1 MTRKQFI
8 ILSTVSCVLGFLFP
22 FFLIPNENLTSIL
35 FLSFAALGTIATI
48 LTLIVAI
55 ILYQK
60 FTIDYLVVERQTN
73 KVLELIDILKG
84 YTVSIHTG
92 KVIIFS
98 RFVIDEQSYF
108 NTPFIREALGD
119 ALITRKD
126 DFDNFVQKILNIG
139 NSYWMP
145 NEIREKLEFLRIT
158 GFYPVEKKDL
168 NNFSRLSFGQTV
180 NDEDEWL
187 KIIASLKTVHT
198 TVENPIKLEDAE
210 LLLNDYITSKNSLV
224 AEIENWIATKSSIKI
239 KFDMDLPNQQNLHVE
254 NKTT

>member
-8 ILSTVSCVLGFLFP
+8 IVSILSCISGFSFP
-22 FFLIPNENLTSIL
+22 FFLIPNEK
-35 FLSFAALGTIATI
+35 LGTILSLSFTATGAIATI
-48 LTLIVAI
+48 FTLIVAM

-60 FTIDYLVVERQTN
+60 FTIDSLVVERQTN
-73 KVLELIDILKG
+73 KVLELVDILKG

-92 KVIIFS
+92 KVVIFS
-98 RFVIDEQSYF
+98 RFIIDEQSYF
-108 NTPFIREALGD
+108 KTRFINEALGD
-119 ALITRKD
+119 ALITRKE
-126 DFDNFVQKILNIG
+126 DFDNFVNKILNVG

-168 NNFSRLSFGQTV
+168 KNFSRLSFSQTV
-180 NDEDEWL
+180 NDDDEWL

-198 TVENPIKLEDAE
+198 TLENPIKLEDAE
-210 LLLNDYITSKNSLV
+210 LLLNDYITSKNLLV

-239 KFDMDLPNQQNLHVE
+239 KLDMDMPNQKNLNIE
-254 NKTT
+254 NKTI